1 MEYKKAWM
9 VWLST
14 ALLMGSFFFSYAGAD
29 GLSADDIVKK
39 SFAVDGGDDSLSRIS
54 FIFQEDGQPERRL
67 TYFMAWKKF
76 KGAGDIDSK
85 VIMFRE
91 FPPDAKGVSYMGFF
105 YRPELNRND
114 DEWLYLPELRLV
126 RKLSHSGPKHAKE
139 EEFTK
144 SELRQYDL
152 VPRDPGADGHQL
164 LRSEALEGVDCY
176 VIESTTK
183 GRADYYPYS
192 KAIKWIAKDG
202 FLPLRIDYYDEK
214 GKLLKQQTFK
224 WKQAGDAWVWEEV
237 TAENVQTAN
246 KTTLRISDIRVNV
259 GLTDDA
265 FTKRVMQVGMEGVK

>member
-1 MEYKKAWM
+1 MEHSKAWIG
-9 VWLST
+9 WL
-14 ALLMGSFFFSYAGAD
+14 GVVFIVSFLPLCVHAD

-54 FIFQEDGQPERRL
+54 FIFQENGQPERRL

-114 DEWLYLPELRLV
+114 EEWLYLPELRLV

-139 EEFTK
+139 EEFAK

-152 VPRDPGADGHQL
+152 VSRDPGADGHQL
-164 LRSEALEGVDCY
+164 LRSEVLEGVDCY
-176 VIESTTK
+176 VIESTPK
-183 GRADYYPYS
+183 GRGDYYPYS

-202 FLPLRIDYYDEK
+202 FLPLRSDYHDEK

-224 WKQAGDAWVWEEV
+224 WKRAGDAWVWEEV
-237 TAENVQTAN
+237 TAENVQTGN

-265 FTKRVMQVGMEGVK
+265 FTKRVMQVGVEGVK